1 MTHKGF
7 PSVLIWV
14 FPKAVSEDLGAGSLF
29 GIKYLEATV
38 GGGGSEAGEGSPS
51 LESSSELVNAVGKW
65 SSTPWVILQETV
77 LHLRTAP
84 LKDRRQGSSFNSSR
98 PLSMEGYSRLLSS
111 LLFRLP
117 FRKVP

>member
-29 GIKYLEATV
+29 GIEYLEATV
-38 GGGGSEAGEGSPS
+38 GGGGSEAGKGSP
-51 LESSSELVNAVGKW
+51 ESSSELVNAVGKW
-65 SSTPWVILQETV
+65 SSTPWVILQETG

-84 LKDRRQGSSFNSSR
+84 LKDRRQESSFTSSH
-98 PLSMEGYSRLLSS
+98 PLSMEGYLRLLSS